1 MRSRTAF
8 HVVARSRRL
17 ASIAAAVVVVAVMSS
32 GTAAHAIQEQYVSD
46 CDSGLNGQ
54 TISFASGDTGRVRF
68 LTCSSSPSLYLNSA
82 SPVGTSTSVII
93 SGTTF
98 NAQSV
103 GGARV
108 INVYDSIGGSY
119 AAPADGTYVV
129 HYEHNGNSG
138 SFTVIVG
145 TPASSSPPASSSS
158 SGDST
163 AGAAPA
169 PLLQEFGV
177 PATGTCDEAQ
187 PEGLNWGGVAS
198 GGWSTVWGEWMHDGL
213 GGWACSRTLSYSSAL
228 ATWVVD

>member
-1 MRSRTAF
+1 MRSKTGLR
-8 HVVARSRRL
+8 VVTRSRRP
-17 ASIAAAVVVVAVMSS
+17 ASIAAAAVMVVAAMSS
-32 GTAAHAIQEQYVSD
+32 GTPAYARQEVTVSD

-54 TISFASGDTGRVRF
+54 TIAFASGDNGRVLF
-68 LTCSSSPSLYLNSA
+68 TTCSTTPSLYLNST
-82 SPVGTSTSVII
+82 SPVGTSTFVVI
-93 SGTTF
+93 SGTKF

-108 INVYDSIGGSY
+108 INVHDSIGGSY

-145 TPASSSPPASSSS
+145 TPASSPPASSPSA
-158 SGDST
+158 GDST

-198 GGWSTVWGEWMHDGL
+198 GGWSTAWGEWMHNGL

-228 ATWVVD
+228 AKWVVD